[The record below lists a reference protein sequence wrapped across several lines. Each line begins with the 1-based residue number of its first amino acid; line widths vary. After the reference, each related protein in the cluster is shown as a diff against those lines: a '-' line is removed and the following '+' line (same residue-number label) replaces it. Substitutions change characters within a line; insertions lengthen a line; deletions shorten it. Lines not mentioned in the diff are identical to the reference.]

1 MIMKNLGKIIGL
13 LLITSIFSF
22 VACDNV
28 GEDDPFLK
36 PGEGV
41 VIKDA
46 IYNETFEETLGGFK
60 NYSVSGVDTFAID
73 YGAAQVS
80 GYVDNVNRE
89 NDLWLISPTIN
100 LANVDS
106 AYVYFEYI
114 FRYGASLN
122 DISFNVT
129 EDLTSNDPEVWTSLE
144 FDLVSASDW
153 NTWTKPEIDLT
164 AYSGKKIRL
173 AFHYISTTVKAGT
186 WKIKNFAIY
195 KGSIP
200 PMVPE
205 DNPAFDV
212 EEVSIAQI
220 RSMYQGA
227 TVKIAGEGKIVGVVI
242 SDNVGGN
249 SSSLRNMVIASED
262 NSTGIMIRCTGN
274 ASYTLGDKVEILVKD
289 QSLEQY
295 NGAMQLNNVPL
306 TNIRVIAKNVNIE
319 SKKMTVAE
327 LVTNIDASESTLVTV
342 NGTITNPNGTTYG
355 SSSKH
360 TTLKIT
366 DGASSISSFV
376 ASYSSFVNEQIP
388 EGTHEITGIAGING
402 GPQLNIRNL
411 KDVK

>member
-1 MIMKNLGKIIGL
+1 MKNLGKIIGL

-186 WKIKNFAIY
+186 WEIKNFAIY

-242 SDNVGGN
+242 SDMLG
-249 SSSLRNMVIASED
+249 VIH
-262 NSTGIMIRCTGN
+262 
-274 ASYTLGDKVEILVKD
+274 LL
-289 QSLEQY
+289 
-295 NGAMQLNNVPL
+295 
-306 TNIRVIAKNVNIE
+306 
-319 SKKMTVAE
+319 
-327 LVTNIDASESTLVTV
+327 
-342 NGTITNPNGTTYG
+342 
-355 SSSKH
+355 
-360 TTLKIT
+360 
-366 DGASSISSFV
+366 
-376 ASYSSFVNEQIP
+376 
-388 EGTHEITGIAGING
+388 
-402 GPQLNIRNL
+402 
-411 KDVK
+411 